1 MNHHNQFLH
10 IPNFVFCLY
19 LRSKLRIMKT
29 REEFHKLIDTI
40 EDDEVLQA
48 YYQLISGLNAG
59 KNGQVWNSLSEE
71 EQEEVLASYE
81 ESLDKH
87 NLIDHSL
94 VAEEHAKWL
103 KK

>member
-1 MNHHNQFLH
+1 
-10 IPNFVFCLY
+10 
-19 LRSKLRIMKT
+19 
-29 REEFHKLIDTI
+29 
-40 EDDEVLQA
+40 
-48 YYQLISGLNAG
+48 
-59 KNGQVWNSLSEE
+59 VWNSLSEE

-81 ESLDKH
+81 ESLDRN